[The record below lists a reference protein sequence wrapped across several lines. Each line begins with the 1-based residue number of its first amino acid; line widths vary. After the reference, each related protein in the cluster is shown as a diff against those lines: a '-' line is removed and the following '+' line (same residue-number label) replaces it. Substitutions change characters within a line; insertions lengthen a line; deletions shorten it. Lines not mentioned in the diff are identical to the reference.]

1 MPQFDVHRNTG
12 TTKAGFP
19 LLVVVQSSLFLARDR
34 RAVIPMA
41 PVDRVPQP
49 DIRLN
54 PAFMIL
60 GQPYLLA
67 TQGITN
73 VVKGQLGPVVASLRE
88 ESERIIDAIDWLIN
102 RGWD

>member
-1 MPQFDVHRNTG
+1 MTP
-12 TTKAGFP
+12 A
-19 LLVVVQSSLFLARDR
+19 DR
-34 RAVIPMA
+34 M
-41 PVDRVPQP
+41 PQP

-54 PAFMIL
+54 PTFMIL

-73 VVKGQLGPVVASLRE
+73 VVKGQLGPVVTSLRE

-102 RGWD
+102 R